1 MKGISV
7 ITLAH
12 PRFERAR
19 LRPSRRR
26 VLAAP
31 GDGTDANQHTFP
43 DPLGFARPFAPS
55 SPRPNTRLR
64 AGRIGGFTPAF
75 PATSPTHDRRSCGPS
90 PRGYGLQ
97 PASLSPDDWQASR
110 SGRSHTARIF
120 RHPGLHKHM
129 DTRALAPSASRSS
142 GFHASRQ
149 GRQPSP
155 PTSQTGHTR
164 GRASGQ
170 IRFALAGSTRTA
182 YQEQT
187 PVFRLAFNG
196 SGAFQH
202 PAQPDL
208 SDQARISDVKQDSDF
223 RTEIASRKKPCFSAV
238 PPCVRRTPG
247 DFATSH
253 RFHLRQPNTYPL
265 KIMAYP
271 KKLQPRSS
279 TDSPPGRCR
288 SVGKSCS
295 IRGSGL
301 VRLVHLGPPE
311 HL

>member
-1 MKGISV
+1 MKGIFV

-12 PRFERAR
+12 PRLERAR
-19 LRPSRRR
+19 SRPSRRR

-31 GDGTDANQHTFP
+31 GDGTDANQLTFP
-43 DPLGFARPFAPS
+43 DPLGFARPFAS
-55 SPRPNTRLR
+55 SSSRPNTRPP
-64 AGRIGGFTPAF
+64 AGRIGGFTRAF

-90 PRGYGLQ
+90 QRGYGLQ

-110 SGRSHTARIF
+110 SGRSHTARTF
-120 RHPGLHKHM
+120 RHPKLVQRHGYP
-129 DTRALAPSASRSS
+129 RAGPFRSRSS
-142 GFHASRQ
+142 GFHESRQ

-155 PTSQTGHTR
+155 PTSQTGQTR

-187 PVFRLAFNG
+187 PVFRLAFNA

-223 RTEIASRKKPCFSAV
+223 RTEIASSKKPCLPAA

-253 RFHLRQPNTYPL
+253 RFHLGQPKT
-265 KIMAYP
+265 
-271 KKLQPRSS
+271 
-279 TDSPPGRCR
+279 
-288 SVGKSCS
+288 
-295 IRGSGL
+295 
-301 VRLVHLGPPE
+301 
-311 HL
+311 

>member
-1 MKGISV
+1 MKGISQ

-12 PRFERAR
+12 PRLERAR

-26 VLAAP
+26 VLAAR
-31 GDGTDANQHTFP
+31 GDRTDANQLTFP
-43 DPLGFARPFAPS
+43 DPLGFARPFASS

-64 AGRIGGFTPAF
+64 AGRIGGFTRAF

-97 PASLSPDDWQASR
+97 PASLLPDDSQASR
-110 SGRSHTARIF
+110 SGRSHTARTF
-120 RHPGLHKHM
+120 RHPKLAQRHGYP
-129 DTRALAPSASRSS
+129 RACLFRSRSS

-155 PTSQTGHTR
+155 PTSQTGHIC

-170 IRFALAGSTRTA
+170 VRFALAGSTRTA

-187 PVFRLAFNG
+187 PVFRLAFNS

-202 PAQPDL
+202 PAQPNL

-223 RTEIASRKKPCFSAV
+223 RTEIASRKKTSFSAV
-238 PPCVRRTPG
+238 PLCVRRTPG

-253 RFHLRQPNTYPL
+253 RFHLRQPKT
-265 KIMAYP
+265 
-271 KKLQPRSS
+271 
-279 TDSPPGRCR
+279 
-288 SVGKSCS
+288 
-295 IRGSGL
+295 
-301 VRLVHLGPPE
+301 
-311 HL
+311 